1 MRAQFERAHETR
13 YGHRLMQELS
23 SFESGGAQRIDIP
36 PAVSCIVTATRFS
49 GFFPAAHGEPSSRS
63 RITARHLSVKDLQP
77 YQHVEG
83 PRTLLAPGTTI
94 RLDKDWI
101 AMRDEAGHLL
111 LMHKH

>member
-1 MRAQFERAHETR
+1 MVSPLAD
-13 YGHRLMQELS
+13 L
-23 SFESGGAQRIDIP
+23 ESL
-36 PAVSCIVTATRFS
+36 PAI
-49 GFFPAAHGEPSSRS
+49 
-63 RITARHLSVKDLQP
+63 LSVKDLQP

-83 PRTLLAPGTTI
+83 PGTLLAPGTTI